1 MKTLMLFPFPHL
13 LYHLHLPYHHLPHP
27 LTSSPSHLLTS
38 SPPHPLTSS
47 PPLTSPPHP
56 LTLSLP
62 HLPHPLTSSP
72 PHLPTP
78 SQSGVTKEH
87 AAANGQCGHTS
98 TRLVPSPWLREEPG
112 QTTAGETA
120 VHSKKGK
127 TRPLCTQS
135 SVYRL
140 WWSPTFFQKEE
151 NARRQARGDPPL
163 PVSEE
168 VVEQELNLRPV
179 NPPPRLE
186 ALLLGKQVDLRCHE
200 ITEIAGGTFA
210 KLYLS
215 EGLQPK

>member
-1 MKTLMLFPFPHL
+1 MIISKDHMV
-13 LYHLHLPYHHLPHP
+13 
-27 LTSSPSHLLTS
+27 SHD
-38 SPPHPLTSS
+38 
-47 PPLTSPPHP
+47 
-56 LTLSLP
+56 
-62 HLPHPLTSSP
+62 
-72 PHLPTP
+72 
-78 SQSGVTKEH
+78 V
-87 AAANGQCGHTS
+87 
-98 TRLVPSPWLREEPG
+98 RLR
-112 QTTAGETA
+112 
-120 VHSKKGK
+120 
-127 TRPLCTQS
+127 
-135 SVYRL
+135 
-140 WWSPTFFQKEE
+140 WSPIFFQKEE